1 MPQCNATWVDMPSSH
16 KLTFKRITTAF
27 MHYDKSL
34 NIRLE
39 ALGEQQAEKINY
51 EFGRKKTT
59 GPEEKQD

>member
-1 MPQCNATWVDMPSSH
+1 
-16 KLTFKRITTAF
+16 